1 MKVIEES
8 GMVLGE
14 FEEERLFLIIAE
26 AEEGWL
32 LGPKAE
38 LEERLMRLRK
48 IWKADIL
55 KFFSYKPHKF
65 KILLKPL

>member
-55 KFFSYKPHKF
+55 VLNKGLAKEYGLVKMT
-65 KILLKPL
+65 